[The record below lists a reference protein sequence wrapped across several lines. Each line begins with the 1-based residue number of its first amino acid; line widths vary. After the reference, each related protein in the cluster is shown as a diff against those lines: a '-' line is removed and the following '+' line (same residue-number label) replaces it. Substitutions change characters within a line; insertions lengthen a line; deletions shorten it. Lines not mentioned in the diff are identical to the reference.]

1 MALSQ
6 GQAPAQADDIA
17 MRGGGYYSLATI
29 GAKHVIDAATPLV
42 LAAIAEIALPKG
54 RPFTLGDFGC
64 ADGGTSIDMV
74 RAVLEAVRARDA
86 ELPIA
91 VVYSDQPRNDFNALF
106 QILNGGTPIES
117 YLDDFEGLH
126 VSAAATSFY
135 RRVLPPGSL
144 DLGFSATAMH
154 WLSAKPC
161 EITGHV
167 QAVGAAGE
175 ELAAFAAQGCRDWET
190 ILCHRARELAPGG
203 ALVFANFCRDEAGRY
218 LGNTEGVHM
227 FDRFNEIWRDFVAEG
242 RIGEA
247 EYRAMTLPQ
256 YYKDVAEFS
265 APFEDP
271 ESPVHKAGL
280 RLVGIE
286 TRVTPCP
293 FAADFREHGDA
304 AAFAKAYIP
313 TLRSWTE
320 STFYGGLSAGR
331 PAEQRQA
338 LIDAYYARY
347 ESQVREAPEGH
358 GMDYVHAFMTARK
371 VTAEPDSAASTGRE
385 S

>member
-1 MALSQ
+1 MTPAP
-6 GQAPAQADDIA
+6 GQAQAEDIA

-29 GAKHVIDAATPLV
+29 GAKHVIDAATHLV
-42 LAAIAEIALPKG
+42 LAAIEAMDLPQN

-74 RAVLEAVRARDA
+74 RAALSAVRQRDSA
-86 ELPIA
+86 LPIS
-91 VVYSDQPRNDFNALF
+91 VVYSDQPRNDFNALY
-106 QILNGGTPIES
+106 QILDGGTPIES
-117 YLDDFEGLH
+117 YLGEFEEVY
-126 VSAAATSFY
+126 VSTAATSFY
-135 RRVLPPGSL
+135 RPVVPPGSL

-167 QAVGAAGE
+167 QAVGAEGT
-175 ELAAFAAQGCRDWET
+175 ELAAFAEQGRRDWET

-227 FDRFNEIWRDFVAEG
+227 FDRFNEIWRDFVGDG
-242 RIGEA
+242 RITEA

-256 YYKDVAEFS
+256 YYKDVGEFS
-265 APFEDP
+265 APFEDQ

-293 FAADFREHGDA
+293 FAAAFRQHGDPA
-304 AAFAKAYIP
+304 VFAKAYIP

-320 STFYGGLSAGR
+320 STFFGGLSAER
-331 PAEQRQA
+331 PGEQRQA
-338 LIDAYYARY
+338 IIDAYYERY

-371 VTAEPDSAASTGRE
+371 V
-385 S
+385 

>member
-1 MALSQ
+1 MAG
-6 GQAPAQADDIA
+6 GQDKGSAQADDIA

-29 GAKHVIDAATPLV
+29 GAKHVIDAATALV
-42 LAAIAEIALPKG
+42 LAEIERMALPRG
-54 RPFTLGDFGC
+54 RAFTLADFGC

-74 RAVLEAVRARDA
+74 RAALGALRARDA
-86 ELPIA
+86 ALPLA
-91 VVYSDQPRNDFNALF
+91 VVYCDQPRNDFNALF
-106 QILNGGTPIES
+106 QIVNGETTIES
-117 YLDDFEGLH
+117 YRDAFEGLH
-126 VSAAATSFY
+126 VSASATSFY
-135 RRVLPPGSL
+135 RPVLPPGSL

-161 EITGHV
+161 EIAGHV
-167 QAVGAAGE
+167 QAVGAEGA
-175 ELAAFAAQGCRDWET
+175 ELAAFAEQGRRDWET

-218 LGNTEGVHM
+218 LGNTTGVHM
-227 FDRFNEIWRDFVAEG
+227 FDRFNEIWRAFLAEG

-256 YYKDVAEFS
+256 YYKTVEEFA

-271 ESPVHKAGL
+271 GSPVHEAGL
-280 RLVGIE
+280 RLQAIE

-293 FAADFREHGDA
+293 FAADFKRHGDA
-304 AAFAKAYIP
+304 ALFARAYIP

-320 STFYGGLSAGR
+320 STFFGALA
-331 PAEQRQA
+331 AERGPEARQA
-338 LIDAYYARY
+338 IIDAYYDRY
-347 ESQVREAPEGH
+347 EAEVRAAPEGH

-371 VTAEPDSAASTGRE
+371 VA
-385 S
+385 